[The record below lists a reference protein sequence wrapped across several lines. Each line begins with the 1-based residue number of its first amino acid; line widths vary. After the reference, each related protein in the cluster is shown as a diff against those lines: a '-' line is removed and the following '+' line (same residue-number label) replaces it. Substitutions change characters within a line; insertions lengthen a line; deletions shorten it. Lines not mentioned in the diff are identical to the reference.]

1 MNNRYLITIEIE
13 PKENND
19 LFEEFRA
26 KWQNKG
32 FILKE
37 EYDRCSECHDAYDK
51 GLENFNL
58 KGVYAVTPISN
69 NKFISNDAIAQH
81 FKHIQDEIQKHSM

>member
-13 PKENND
+13 PKKNSD
-19 LFEEFRA
+19 LFEEFRT

-37 EYDRCSECHDAYDK
+37 E
-51 GLENFNL
+51 
-58 KGVYAVTPISN
+58 YAVTPISN
-69 NKFISNDAIAQH
+69 NKFISNDVIAKH
-81 FKHIQDEIQKHSM
+81 FKHIQDEIQKHLM